1 MPPHRYISSQVTARI
16 TTPHRYSQCPVPY
29 SSPSSFEGCCGPSPT
44 FRAPHPATPL
54 IPQGFPFKEAGEVP
68 SQYKG
73 EIGDLFKGHK
83 IIPESMSLASRNA
96 LMKAVSPI
104 HLSIRIVLYAYICL
118 DNYLDMYVCLHMY
131 VYMYKHVHIYRC
143 T

>member
-1 MPPHRYISSQVTARI
+1 M
-16 TTPHRYSQCPVPY
+16 
-29 SSPSSFEGCCGPSPT
+29 
-44 FRAPHPATPL
+44 
-54 IPQGFPFKEAGEVP
+54 P